1 MFVPDPNSIRIFRAS
16 GTSDMATVTDAQPS
30 PRFGLA
36 EPYLLLFVRAW
47 FSGGAGTSPTM
58 TLKQKIVDSPS
69 GFFDNTLRLFPQ
81 SGTDDEDFQ
90 DFRVQAD
97 ELYHWRFDAGDW
109 IVPEWT
115 NPNTEGPSDPMRWAI
130 EVGLAPVPRE

>member
-1 MFVPDPNSIRIFRAS
+1 MFVPDPNSVRIFRAS
-16 GTSDMATVTDAQPS
+16 GTGDMATVTDAQPS

-36 EPYLLLFVRAW
+36 EPFLLLFLRAW
-47 FSGGAGTSPTM
+47 FTGGSDSATM
-58 TLKQKIVDSPS
+58 ILKQKAIDEPS
-69 GFFDNTLRLFPQ
+69 GFFDQDLRQFPQ
-81 SGTDDEDFQ
+81 SGTGVEAFQ

-97 ELYHWRFDAGDW
+97 ELYHWRFNAGDW

-115 NPNTEGPSDPMRWAI
+115 NPNSGTMRWAI